1 MTEIKSWGKKIDNWT
16 HKGLR
21 TDDGSCYVLWRA
33 FTKASQRLIV
43 FYWLVGILIFI
54 SSIFILP
61 QKGEQIFGYR
71 QKGVTFEQSLH
82 ILLNDSE
89 WMLDAIL
96 DSKFWIFILF
106 LSQEYTGPML
116 LAFYWLFTDY
126 CKDSLNGQGSVV
138 DIIRYHQQHIEHR
151 QWACLER
158 PRRRRRQYTRQ
169 AWYWSTLDQRRRIFG
184 SIFDSFLIQMK
195 FWRQ

>member
-1 MTEIKSWGKKIDNWT
+1 MMAHVMYYG
-16 HKGLR
+16 GL
-21 TDDGSCYVLWRA
+21 
-33 FTKASQRLIV
+33 SQRLLNVLLSFIDLSE
-43 FYWLVGILIFI
+43 FRFFI
-54 SSIFILP
+54 SRIFILP

-116 LAFYWLFTDY
+116 LAFY
-126 CKDSLNGQGSVV
+126 
-138 DIIRYHQQHIEHR
+138 
-151 QWACLER
+151 
-158 PRRRRRQYTRQ
+158 
-169 AWYWSTLDQRRRIFG
+169 
-184 SIFDSFLIQMK
+184 
-195 FWRQ
+195 